1 MSLGYLF
8 AMSLPALVAALFVL
22 AVVERFV
29 RGKKKGTP
37 MSAAGIGELG
47 ATFEAGKREEIE
59 FRNGCCA
66 TTRGTAR
73 RREAGWTSTAAVPC
87 STCPRRGS
95 RVRRCRWSWRPS
107 RGR

>member
-59 FRNGCCA
+59 FRKEERLLRDDEGDGA
-66 TTRGTAR
+66 
-73 RREAGWTSTAAVPC
+73 P
-87 STCPRRGS
+87 PRS
-95 RVRRCRWSWRPS
+95 RVDLDGGRAVLNVPAQRQPS
-107 RGR
+107 